1 MSLANLEIVSIEEV
15 TGKMRA
21 AMSHIDSY
29 LKASELVSREE
40 LGRLRDGLD
49 K

>member
-1 MSLANLEIVSIEEV
+1 MSLVNLEIGSIEDV
-15 TGKMRA
+15 TGKMRV

-29 LKASELVSREE
+29 LKASEVVSREE
-40 LGRLRDGLD
+40 LGRLRDALD